1 MNKIYDFLY
10 FTIPVIVFLVSILFK
25 SKDTNCIIVAS
36 ISIVFSIV
44 CFLFRKHNKIDIIL
58 SAIYIPYIS
67 YVGTKTVELL
77 QNVTPIILVMAATIL
92 QCYII
97 LQRLYSICI
106 IKRIKYQNI
115 IDNCIYIIVYLSIV
129 ICFISTLFLDVT
141 DATDASVS
149 SIILLLIMLSGI
161 VYLDAPAN
169 TFVWYLSLHLSNIT
183 MLFGIVALVFLWML
197 HAYGNT
203 FVSIIVILGISIIL
217 LALKVIYSIYSKKI
231 NERCQQ

>member
-1 MNKIYDFLY
+1 MIFMNKIYDFLY
-10 FTIPVIVFLVSILFK
+10 FTIPAIVFLVSILFK
-25 SKDTNCIIVAS
+25 SIDTNCIIAAS

-44 CFLFRKHNKIDIIL
+44 CFLFRRHNKIDIIL
-58 SAIYIPYIS
+58 SAIYKPYIS
-67 YVGTKTVELL
+67 YVGTKIVQLL
-77 QNVTPIILVMAATIL
+77 YDATPIILVMVATIL

-106 IKRIKYQNI
+106 IKRIKYRNI

-129 ICFISTLFLDVT
+129 ICFISTLFLDV
-141 DATDASVS
+141 TDASVS

-217 LALKVIYSIYSKKI
+217 LVLKVIYSIYSKKI
-231 NERCQQ
+231 NERYQS

>member
-1 MNKIYDFLY
+1 
-10 FTIPVIVFLVSILFK
+10 
-25 SKDTNCIIVAS
+25 
-36 ISIVFSIV
+36 
-44 CFLFRKHNKIDIIL
+44 
-58 SAIYIPYIS
+58 
-67 YVGTKTVELL
+67 
-77 QNVTPIILVMAATIL
+77 MAATIL

-106 IKRIKYQNI
+106 IKRIKYRNI

-141 DATDASVS
+141 DASVS

-161 VYLDAPAN
+161 VYLDAPSN

-231 NERCQQ
+231 NERCQS